1 MDASSPQATSR
12 TAFALEP
19 IPANI
24 IASNE
29 IKRRD
34 VNIDAGRLC
43 VGCSE
48 IDDQVLLGGFERGA
62 VVGVSSEVESFA
74 VKLAL
79 QTLARGLHDGALHN
93 ALIIT
98 PRPRAEVLLA
108 LRDALTAALGT
119 MTDANARK
127 EAIRGYMDKI
137 QLAGVF
143 DMDGAWEALAEL
155 DRPVPPPAVPTPEID
170 DSQDDDNDD
179 GDEGAPSPDRSPDMI
194 IITHTGVLLTSLFM
208 HRSSS
213 AAHTTWQLLSSHL
226 RYLART
232 LPSSPLI
239 FLLNSTSSPEVE
251 RGAHHTQ
258 PAQVDQTQRSVFN
271 PPTIPGYSTLLA
283 RRNKPTFGLVF
294 AQMLDLHVLCTNVPR
309 TVADVERGPTG
320 STVTIVEVLLD
331 DMGVWEKGRDGKDRN
346 HREQRWGAVDL
357 KEGHLVNAFGK
368 REEKI
373 YGDLR
378 LAAGFGGPR
387 V

>member
-19 IPANI
+19 IPATI

-34 VNIDAGRLC
+34 VNIDAGRLY

-48 IDDQVLLGGFERGA
+48 IDNQVLLGGFDRGA

-74 VKLAL
+74 GKLAL

-108 LRDALTAALGT
+108 LRDALAAALGT

-143 DMDGAWEALAEL
+143 DMDGAWEVLAEL
-155 DRPVPPPAVPTPEID
+155 DRPTPPPAAPTPEIG
-170 DSQDDDNDD
+170 DSQDDDKG
-179 GDEGAPSPDRSPDMI
+179 GDEGASSSDRSPDMI
-194 IITHTGVLLTSLFM
+194 IITHTGVLLTSLFT

-213 AAHTTWQLLSSHL
+213 AAHSTWQLLSSHL
-226 RYLART
+226 RYLSRT

-251 RGAHHTQ
+251 RRAHHAQ
-258 PAQVDQTQRSVFN
+258 PAQLDQTLRSVFN

-309 TVADVERGPTG
+309 TAADVERGPNG

-331 DMGVWEKGRDGKDRN
+331 DMGVWEKGRDGKGRD

-357 KEGHLVNAFGK
+357 KDGHLVNAFPQ